1 VSARVDAQNEPK
13 PTLADNSSAAG
24 AALALQFATP
34 VGSVD
39 PDDRWGNGPA
49 LPADHP
55 AWARDALSISQRARA
70 LLARIKPVVVRV
82 IAFWEHRVKSI
93 AIGGR
98 TLSIDASGSYRV
110 P

>member
-1 VSARVDAQNEPK
+1 VSARVDAQNEPQ
-13 PTLADNSSAAG
+13 PTLADNGSAVG
-24 AALALQFATP
+24 AAPARPFAAP
-34 VGSVD
+34 VGNVD
-39 PDDRWGNGPA
+39 PDDRSGNGPA

-70 LLARIKPVVVRV
+70 LLARVKPVVVRV

>member
-1 VSARVDAQNEPK
+1 MSARVDAQNETQPA
-13 PTLADNSSAAG
+13 LVDGGAAAS
-24 AALALQFATP
+24 AALALPLAAP
-34 VGSVD
+34 VGAVD

-49 LPADHP
+49 LPSDHP

-93 AIGGR
+93 SIGGR
-98 TLSIDASGSYRV
+98 TLSVDASGSYRM

>member
-1 VSARVDAQNEPK
+1 MSPRVDAQNEPQ
-13 PTLADNSSAAG
+13 PTLGDNGSAAG
-24 AALALQFATP
+24 AALALPFATP
-34 VGSVD
+34 VGNVD

>member
-1 VSARVDAQNEPK
+1 MSARVDVPNETQSALGDNASAQ
-13 PTLADNSSAAG
+13 G
-24 AALALQFATP
+24 AAVALPFAAP
-34 VGSVD
+34 VGNVD
-39 PDDRWGNGPA
+39 SDDRWGNGPA
-49 LPADHP
+49 LPSDHP

-93 AIGGR
+93 TIGGR
-98 TLSIDASGSYRV
+98 TLSVDASGSYRL